1 MKKDKDLNIQ
11 YTPNTDTP
19 LLITLF
25 HEGEDTTDYKTHP
38 NLGDTT
44 TSNNHFQTPL
54 NENYIL
60 ISEMLKCEEEE
71 EEKENLCISEIC
83 YNL

>member
-1 MKKDKDLNIQ
+1 MRKKK
-11 YTPNTDTP
+11 
-19 LLITLF
+19 
-25 HEGEDTTDYKTHP
+25 
-38 NLGDTT
+38 TT

-71 EEKENLCISEIC
+71 EEENLCISEIY